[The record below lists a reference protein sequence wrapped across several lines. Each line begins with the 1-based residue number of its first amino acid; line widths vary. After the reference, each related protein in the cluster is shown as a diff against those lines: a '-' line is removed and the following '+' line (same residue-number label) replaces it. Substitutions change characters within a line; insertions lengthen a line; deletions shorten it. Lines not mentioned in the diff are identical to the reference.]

1 MDPVKRISEMEKI
14 LNEQNELIENLR
26 DALEKFEAHQ
36 DEYIKLRDYYNSE
49 VYFDDL
55 ESYDKGELPADLLCG
70 VLSEDAVYNLFC
82 ENFNVAIDMIELA
95 TKVLKNR

>member
-1 MDPVKRISEMEKI
+1 MDSSKRISEMEKI
-14 LNEQNELIENLR
+14 LNEHKGLIENLR
-26 DALEKFEAHQ
+26 DALEKFGAYQ
-36 DEYIKLRDYYNSE
+36 DEYIKLRDYYFSE

-55 ESYDKGELPADLLCG
+55 ESYDKGELPANLLCG
-70 VLSEDAVYNLFC
+70 VLSEDAVYNLIC

>member
-14 LNEQNELIENLR
+14 LNEQNALIENLR
-26 DALEKFEAHQ
+26 DALENFEAHQ

-55 ESYDKGELPADLLCG
+55 ESYDKGELPAD
-70 VLSEDAVYNLFC
+70 
-82 ENFNVAIDMIELA
+82 
-95 TKVLKNR
+95 